1 MSVRNLSKIFAP
13 RSAALIG
20 ATPRPGSVGA
30 LVLRNLRRAGFRGE
44 LMLVNPRH
52 RTIDSLA
59 VYSSVGSLPRPPDLA
74 IVATPPQ
81 TVPSLIAEL
90 GALGTRGAVVIT
102 SGFGELGE
110 DGRALQQQSLEAAKP
125 HLLRLVGPNCLGI
138 MVPRIGLDASFSHLS
153 PPAGDIALVSQSG
166 ALVTAMLDWAAPRG
180 IGFSHVV
187 SLGDMA
193 DVDFGDLLDY
203 LAAAPET
210 RAILLYVEAVTHG
223 RKFMSAARAASRT
236 KPVLVLKAGRST
248 AGAWAASSHT
258 GALAGADAVYDAAF
272 RRAGMLRVDTMAEL
286 FEAAE
291 TLALTRDQRGERL
304 AMLTNGGG
312 AGVLAADA
320 LIAAGGTLAALSP
333 ATLARLDRV
342 LPATWSRGNPIDI
355 GGDAA
360 GPRYAA
366 ALGALLAD
374 ETIDAV
380 LVLNCPTALAQP
392 AEAAAAAIGAIN
404 RAAPQRPGQN
414 VFAAWLG
421 EHSAREARR
430 LFAEARIA
438 CYDTPDAAIG
448 GFMHRVRYRRNRDLL
463 MQTPPAQ
470 ADDFRPDAPAVRAL
484 IAEALGSGNSWL
496 APEAAGAVLD
506 AYGIPIA
513 RTRIAAGPDDAA
525 AAAAELGFPAVLKIR
540 SPDIAHKSDVGG
552 VALDLGD
559 ANAVRAAATTMLAR
573 VKAACPDARIHGFA
587 VQTMVGRPGA
597 VELLVGLAADP
608 LFGPL
613 VAFGQ
618 GGTAV
623 EIFRD
628 TSLEFPPLN
637 PVLARAQMARTRVWS
652 LLQGYR
658 GVPPAKIG
666 AVAEVLI
673 RIGQLAIDHPEIR
686 ELDINPLLADA
697 AGAVAID
704 ARIRV
709 APAAEAPRPAIAPYP
724 QHLESVEHTRDGA
737 AMRVRPLRPEDEPL
751 LQDLAAHMNPEDL
764 RMRFFTPMQGLTHA
778 LAARLS
784 QLDYDRE
791 MGLIAERGGVALGI
805 AHFFA
810 DPDNCSAE
818 YAVAVRSDVKGRG
831 VGYRLMT
838 RLIEIAAARGIGEL
852 VGEVLPENRRM
863 LEMCRTLGFALGPD
877 PADPALV
884 RVCKKLDPARDTRIG
899 SEPN

>member
-1 MSVRNLSKIFAP
+1 MSVRNLSKIFVP

-320 LIAAGGTLAALSP
+320 LIAAGGTLATLPVRATPPRSAHCWQTKRSTPCSCSTVRPPWHSRRRRRPRRSARSTGPRRNGPARTCLLPGSANIRRERPAGSSPRPASP
-333 ATLARLDRV
+333 ATIPPMPR
-342 LPATWSRGNPIDI
+342 S
-355 GGDAA
+355 A
-360 GPRYAA
+360 GLCTVCA
-366 ALGALLAD
+366 
-374 ETIDAV
+374 
-380 LVLNCPTALAQP
+380 
-392 AEAAAAAIGAIN
+392 
-404 RAAPQRPGQN
+404 
-414 VFAAWLG
+414 
-421 EHSAREARR
+421 
-430 LFAEARIA
+430 
-438 CYDTPDAAIG
+438 
-448 GFMHRVRYRRNRDLL
+448 
-463 MQTPPAQ
+463 
-470 ADDFRPDAPAVRAL
+470 
-484 IAEALGSGNSWL
+484 
-496 APEAAGAVLD
+496 
-506 AYGIPIA
+506 
-513 RTRIAAGPDDAA
+513 
-525 AAAAELGFPAVLKIR
+525 
-540 SPDIAHKSDVGG
+540 
-552 VALDLGD
+552 
-559 ANAVRAAATTMLAR
+559 
-573 VKAACPDARIHGFA
+573 
-587 VQTMVGRPGA
+587 
-597 VELLVGLAADP
+597 
-608 LFGPL
+608 
-613 VAFGQ
+613 
-618 GGTAV
+618 TAV
-623 EIFRD
+623 
-628 TSLEFPPLN
+628 T
-637 PVLARAQMARTRVWS
+637 AT
-652 LLQGYR
+652 
-658 GVPPAKIG
+658 
-666 AVAEVLI
+666 
-673 RIGQLAIDHPEIR
+673 
-686 ELDINPLLADA
+686 
-697 AGAVAID
+697 
-704 ARIRV
+704 
-709 APAAEAPRPAIAPYP
+709 
-724 QHLESVEHTRDGA
+724 
-737 AMRVRPLRPEDEPL
+737 
-751 LQDLAAHMNPEDL
+751 
-764 RMRFFTPMQGLTHA
+764 
-778 LAARLS
+778 
-784 QLDYDRE
+784 
-791 MGLIAERGGVALGI
+791 
-805 AHFFA
+805 
-810 DPDNCSAE
+810 C
-818 YAVAVRSDVKGRG
+818 
-831 VGYRLMT
+831 
-838 RLIEIAAARGIGEL
+838 
-852 VGEVLPENRRM
+852 
-863 LEMCRTLGFALGPD
+863 
-877 PADPALV
+877 
-884 RVCKKLDPARDTRIG
+884 
-899 SEPN
+899 

>member
-1 MSVRNLSKIFAP
+1 MSVRNLSKIFVP

-210 RAILLYVEAVTHG
+210 RAIL
-223 RKFMSAARAASRT
+223 
-236 KPVLVLKAGRST
+236 LKAGRST

-448 GFMHRVRYRRNRDLL
+448 GFMHRVRYRRN
-463 MQTPPAQ
+463 
-470 ADDFRPDAPAVRAL
+470 
-484 IAEALGSGNSWL
+484 
-496 APEAAGAVLD
+496 
-506 AYGIPIA
+506 
-513 RTRIAAGPDDAA
+513 
-525 AAAAELGFPAVLKIR
+525 
-540 SPDIAHKSDVGG
+540 
-552 VALDLGD
+552 
-559 ANAVRAAATTMLAR
+559 
-573 VKAACPDARIHGFA
+573 
-587 VQTMVGRPGA
+587 
-597 VELLVGLAADP
+597 
-608 LFGPL
+608 
-613 VAFGQ
+613 
-618 GGTAV
+618 
-623 EIFRD
+623 
-628 TSLEFPPLN
+628 
-637 PVLARAQMARTRVWS
+637 
-652 LLQGYR
+652 
-658 GVPPAKIG
+658 
-666 AVAEVLI
+666 
-673 RIGQLAIDHPEIR
+673 
-686 ELDINPLLADA
+686 
-697 AGAVAID
+697 
-704 ARIRV
+704 
-709 APAAEAPRPAIAPYP
+709 
-724 QHLESVEHTRDGA
+724 
-737 AMRVRPLRPEDEPL
+737 
-751 LQDLAAHMNPEDL
+751 
-764 RMRFFTPMQGLTHA
+764 
-778 LAARLS
+778 
-784 QLDYDRE
+784 
-791 MGLIAERGGVALGI
+791 
-805 AHFFA
+805 
-810 DPDNCSAE
+810 
-818 YAVAVRSDVKGRG
+818 
-831 VGYRLMT
+831 
-838 RLIEIAAARGIGEL
+838 
-852 VGEVLPENRRM
+852 
-863 LEMCRTLGFALGPD
+863 
-877 PADPALV
+877 
-884 RVCKKLDPARDTRIG
+884 
-899 SEPN
+899 